1 METDHKPLVPLL
13 STKNLDDLPPR
24 VLRFRLRLMRYN
36 FSIVYTPGKFLY
48 IPDALS
54 RSPLPQSG
62 DQYDL
67 QEPVEAFIA
76 NMMSVLPATPNHL
89 VSIRTAQNQ
98 DEILSQ
104 VTHFCKVGWPDK
116 KSNGPTAAYWL
127 VRNELSLY
135 DDLLLCGQKIV
146 IPSNLQK
153 DTLQRLHDGHQGIA
167 KCRLWA
173 RSSVWWPGI
182 SSDINNFIHQCD
194 ICCENF
200 QLTTEPMIPTD
211 LPIRP

>member
-76 NMMSVLPATPNHL
+76 NIVSVLPATPDRL
-89 VSIRTAQNQ
+89 VLIRTAQKQ

-104 VTHFCKVGWPDK
+104 VTKWVGQT
-116 KSNGPTAAYWL
+116 KSPMAPQQHTGLSEMSYLFIMTCYF
-127 VRNELSLY
+127 VDREL
-135 DDLLLCGQKIV
+135 
-146 IPSNLQK
+146 
-153 DTLQRLHDGHQGIA
+153 
-167 KCRLWA
+167 
-173 RSSVWWPGI
+173 
-182 SSDINNFIHQCD
+182 
-194 ICCENF
+194 
-200 QLTTEPMIPTD
+200 
-211 LPIRP
+211 